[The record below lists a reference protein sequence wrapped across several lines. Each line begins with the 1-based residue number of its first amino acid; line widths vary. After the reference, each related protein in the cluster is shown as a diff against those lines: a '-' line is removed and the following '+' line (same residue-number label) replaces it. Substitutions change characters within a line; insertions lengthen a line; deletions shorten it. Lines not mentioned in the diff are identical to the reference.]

1 MEAGMEVT
9 VLLLPDRGAGTWRR
23 GKVWVSMA
31 DTGETLCMCDLPGV
45 CVSAW
50 REAAAVC
57 EGEREKGL
65 LCLRVHGGSWGA
77 EEPVCVQGV

>member
-1 MEAGMEVT
+1 MCV
-9 VLLLPDRGAGTWRR
+9 
-23 GKVWVSMA
+23 
-31 DTGETLCMCDLPGV
+31 CDLPGV

-65 LCLRVHGGSWGA
+65 LCLRVHGGNWGG